1 MEKLIPPRRADD
13 PANRANYALAAEL
26 RAVEGGHCTRALPDG
41 SLLVKADSQQGH
53 YRVWVDRVED
63 GLIVFGCTCPSG
75 DFRADLPVPCKHA
88 ALAARRLERE
98 GLARWADGG
107 WRPRTRP
114 AVRVPWAA

>member
-1 MEKLIPPRRADD
+1 MVTD
-13 PANRANYALAAEL
+13 PAAYALAAEL
-26 RAVEGGHCTRALPDG
+26 RAIEGGHRTRALPDG
-41 SLLVKADSQQGH
+41 SLLVKSDSQPGS
-53 YRVWVDRVED
+53 YRVRVEGVEA

-75 DFRADLPVPCKHA
+75 DYRANLPVPCKHA

-107 WRPRTRP
+107 WRPRARP